1 MRLGST
7 STARNHSRAKFSAVS
22 FMKNLFRY
30 DELASLRA
38 EGYVEERE
46 SPRINI
52 QTSIRPKRTTFFGSD
67 AKNNTI
73 QTQRRTTSLNTIGAP
88 IHPYGDPAFMPCS

>member
-30 DELASLRA
+30 DELASLRIGLLEMYNA
-38 EGYVEERE
+38 MPSADWGVNFWIPNE
-46 SPRINI
+46 IKI
-52 QTSIRPKRTTFFGSD
+52 TTI
-67 AKNNTI
+67 TH
-73 QTQRRTTSLNTIGAP
+73 RR
-88 IHPYGDPAFMPCS
+88 MPSSQYEP

>member
-46 SPRINI
+46 LPRINI
-52 QTSIRPKRTTFFGSD
+52 QTSIRPKRD
-67 AKNNTI
+67 DLVR
-73 QTQRRTTSLNTIGAP
+73 Q
-88 IHPYGDPAFMPCS
+88 